1 MTELSEDQIKALMA
15 AYDAVRRARAERNM
29 PISYDYPPTPED
41 AVRDVEELAK
51 DVGRKVCNLRGEIE
65 RLEKQLAETRKQA
78 EKDVAHWKLKLD
90 QYVMGFYTCPGCKQ
104 ITNERKDK
112 PKPKTMA
119 DYALDDALVCSLE
132 RTLDAYPDTFDGRK
146 QAIHDL
152 CFYQERLGLDPL
164 VSEEACKLRD
174 THLPRVQELEDAV
187 RVLARQAY
195 AGAMEEVR
203 FTQESFSSS
212 MSWKEAISP
221 ETKANRI
228 AWTSIQWV
236 NKNGID

>member
-1 MTELSEDQIKALMA
+1 MSEASDNEIKALRA
-15 AYDAVRRARAERNM
+15 VYDAVRRARAERNM
-29 PISYDYPPTPED
+29 PISGFYPED
-41 AVRDVEELAK
+41 AERAVQEVEELAK
-51 DVGRKVCNLRGEIE
+51 DVGRKVCNLRSEIE

-104 ITNERKDK
+104 ITNERKE
-112 PKPKTMA
+112 KPKTMA
-119 DYALDDALVCSLE
+119 DYALGDALVCSLE
-132 RTLDAYPDTFDGRK
+132 KTLDSYPDTFDGRK

-174 THLPRVQELEDAV
+174 THLPRVKELEEALQ
-187 RVLARQAY
+187 VLARQAY

-212 MSWKEAISP
+212 MSWKEAILP
-221 ETKANRI
+221 ETKANPI
-228 AWTSIQWV
+228 AWKAIQWV